1 MPIDAQP
8 SYYLYGGLL
17 FEPLS
22 YNYLKTSYL
31 SLDQSLKQ
39 STKFEGYDELVV
51 IVRILSDDVNIGYS
65 QIVDRIILKVYGEK
79 YVGFKDFVEKIK
91 NSDSE
96 FVVFEDIDGQE
107 IVLDVNEVKL
117 RNKDILENYN
127 VSQEMSEDVR

>member
-1 MPIDAQP
+1 M
-8 SYYLYGGLL
+8 
-17 FEPLS
+17 
-22 YNYLKTSYL
+22 
-31 SLDQSLKQ
+31 
-39 STKFEGYDELVV
+39 
-51 IVRILSDDVNIGYS
+51 LSDDVNIGYS
-65 QIVDRIILKVYGEK
+65 QIVDRIILKVNGEK